1 MRKNLRSEFRYKKKG
16 LKAWIRFDDGFSVRP
31 CLLVDMSVG
40 GVRLVVDEPYA
51 VADQF
56 SLMLTRNAVPGRRCR
71 VRRRHGQEIAA
82 EFLGAR
88 NAA

>member
-1 MRKNLRSEFRYKKKG
+1 MRKNLRSEARLNKG
-16 LKAWIRFDDGFSVRP
+16 TTAWIRFDDGFSVRQ
-31 CLLVDMSVG
+31 CLLVDMSNA

-56 SLMLTRNAVPGRRCR
+56 SLLLSRNAAPGRRCR
-71 VRRRHGQEIAA
+71 VKRRRGLEIAA
-82 EFLGAR
+82 EFVGAR